1 MDLPVEVDSRCK
13 GTERDPT
20 YYVIT
25 DRMGRVICDTL
36 NCDHLFA
43 PHEQKAAMENLARGL
58 NQMVARMAGN

>member
-1 MDLPVEVDSRCK
+1 MDAPFEVDSRGK
-13 GTERDPT
+13 GTESNPT

-43 PHEQKAAMENLARGL
+43 AHEQRAALEE
-58 NQMVARMAGN
+58 MVRAFNKTFL